1 MAEKTVRATAD
12 SLIRRKAMTVILI
25 FTLLTLFSITMAI
38 YDIST
43 GAILYG
49 ALFGVA
55 ALIFVVLILLKIN
68 SVFGTYIAV
77 KNDKLYIKSWVNDF
91 LPYEADGG
99 FLSDLKPSK
108 TKLTEIPVE
117 DITNVFVGTKDFIKR
132 NATIAGKKLARTLYP
147 YEHSSK
153 KSRKRLISAID
164 LFYVETV
171 DDECSFMCVHGY
183 NAKAVVDV
191 IGTLYRLNPDI
202 YVKVNSRE
210 YKKYIRE
217 LQTET
222 N

>member
-99 FLSDLKPSK
+99 FL
-108 TKLTEIPVE
+108 
-117 DITNVFVGTKDFIKR
+117 
-132 NATIAGKKLARTLYP
+132 
-147 YEHSSK
+147 
-153 KSRKRLISAID
+153 
-164 LFYVETV
+164 
-171 DDECSFMCVHGY
+171 
-183 NAKAVVDV
+183 
-191 IGTLYRLNPDI
+191 
-202 YVKVNSRE
+202 
-210 YKKYIRE
+210 
-217 LQTET
+217 
-222 N
+222 

>member
-1 MAEKTVRATAD
+1 M
-12 SLIRRKAMTVILI
+12 
-25 FTLLTLFSITMAI
+25 
-38 YDIST
+38 
-43 GAILYG
+43 
-49 ALFGVA
+49 
-55 ALIFVVLILLKIN
+55 
-68 SVFGTYIAV
+68 
-77 KNDKLYIKSWVNDF
+77 
-91 LPYEADGG
+91 
-99 FLSDLKPSK
+99 
-108 TKLTEIPVE
+108 
-117 DITNVFVGTKDFIKR
+117 FVGTKDFIKR
-132 NATIAGKKLARTLYP
+132 NATIAGKKLARALYP